1 VPQDASIRS
10 WDQVEEEGAPY
21 FFSSCV
27 RSDTAD
33 RHLGVRM
40 QTNGQELC
48 VLCIREFKREIRKMG
63 TRTKKKKK
71 KKA

>member
-1 VPQDASIRS
+1 
-10 WDQVEEEGAPY
+10 
-21 FFSSCV
+21 V